1 MLTKGILIPIGG
13 NEDKGTGENEAH
25 SLDFINDGILS
36 HVVRESGGE
45 KASFVVIPTAS
56 SIPKEVGAGYLDAF
70 DKLGCKNVTILDIR
84 KRAECEKERNLD
96 IIKKANCVM
105 FSGGDQSRISDI
117 IGKTSLHDILK
128 YRLKYDNIIIAG
140 TSAGAMAMSSEMI
153 AGGSSAESMLK
164 GAVEMREGLEF
175 VPGLIFDSHFVR
187 RGRFGR
193 LAEAV
198 ARFPHLL
205 GVGLGEDT
213 GMIITNCNEFRV
225 IGSGMVVLFD
235 GGQLAHNTVDILAEG
250 TPMSMSNLIVHVLSN
265 GDRFGIDDRKLDV
278 LPIESPFI

>member
-36 HVVRESGGE
+36 HVVKESGGE
-45 KASFVVIPTAS
+45 QARYVVIPTAS
-56 SIPKEVGAGYLDAF
+56 SIPKKVGSSYLEAF
-70 DKLGCKNVTILDIR
+70 KRLGCKNVTVLDIR
-84 KRAECEKERNLD
+84 VREDSERDESLHLVKTAD
-96 IIKKANCVM
+96 CVM
-105 FSGGDQSRISDI
+105 FSGGDQSRISDV
-117 IGKTSLHDILK
+117 IGGTKLHDILK
-128 YRLKYDNIIIAG
+128 YRLKYENIVIAG

-175 VPGLIFDSHFVR
+175 VPGLIVDSHFVR

-193 LAEAV
+193 MAEAV

-235 GGQLAHNTVDILAEG
+235 GGQLKHNTVDILMEG